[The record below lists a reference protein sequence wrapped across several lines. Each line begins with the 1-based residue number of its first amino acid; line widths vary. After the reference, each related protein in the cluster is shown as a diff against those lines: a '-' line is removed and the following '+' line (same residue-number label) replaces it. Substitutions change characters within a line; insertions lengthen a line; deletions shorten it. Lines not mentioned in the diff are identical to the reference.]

1 MITQLDERE
10 FDELLFATEV
20 PVLVDFWAT
29 WCGPCKAIA
38 PILEEIDSEY
48 SEKLRIAKIDV
59 DKNQQVAT
67 RYNVQSIPTM
77 ILFSQGKETAR
88 VIGSM
93 SKQALLKKLEG
104 LI

>member
-48 SEKLRIAKIDV
+48 SEKLRIAKIALKQ
-59 DKNQQVAT
+59 DKYRFQIF
-67 RYNVQSIPTM
+67 RSR
-77 ILFSQGKETAR
+77 LR
-88 VIGSM
+88 
-93 SKQALLKKLEG
+93 
-104 LI
+104 